1 MEIREISPDEFELV
15 WPVFKAVIE
24 RGDTYAYEP
33 EMTMHEAR
41 SLWATPPARTFG
53 AWQDSEQDNEQDGEV
68 VGCYLLRPNQP
79 GLGSHVANCG
89 YMVAPSA
96 RGRGVG
102 GALCEHSL
110 ATARAA
116 GFLAMQFNSVV
127 ASNVAA
133 VNLWQKHGFAMVGR
147 VPKAFRHA
155 ELGLTDILVM
165 HRFL

>member
-1 MEIREISPDEFELV
+1 MEIRVLSPDEFETV
-15 WPVFKAVIE
+15 WPVFRAVVE
-24 RGDTYAYEP
+24 SGDTYPYAP
-33 EMTMHEAR
+33 SITMEEAR
-41 SLWATPPARTFG
+41 DLWTTAPARTFA
-53 AWQDSEQDNEQDGEV
+53 AWEDGEV
-68 VGCYLLRPNQP
+68 VGCYMLKPNQP

-102 GALCEHSL
+102 STLCEHSL
-110 ATARAA
+110 ATAREA
-116 GFLAMQFNSVV
+116 GFLAMQFNAVV

-133 VNLWQKHGFAMVGR
+133 VNLWQKHGFVVVGR

-155 ELGLTDILVM
+155 EQGLTDILVM

>member
-1 MEIREISPDEFELV
+1 MEIRELSPDEFDVV
-15 WPVFKAVIE
+15 WPVFRAVIE
-24 RGDTYAYEP
+24 SGDTYPYDPA
-33 EMTMHEAR
+33 MTLDEAR
-41 SLWATPPARTFG
+41 DSWTTPPARTFG
-53 AWQDSEQDNEQDGEV
+53 AWEDGEV
-68 VGCYLLRPNQP
+68 VGCYMLKPNQP

-110 ATARAA
+110 ATAREA
-116 GFLAMQFNSVV
+116 GFLAMQFNAVV

-133 VNLWQKHGFAMVGR
+133 VNLWRKHGFEVVGR

-155 ELGLTDILVM
+155 EQGLTDILIM

>member
-1 MEIREISPDEFELV
+1 MEIRELRPDEFEAV
-15 WPVFKAVIE
+15 WPVFQAVIQS
-24 RGDTYAYEP
+24 GDTYPYAP
-33 EMTMHEAR
+33 EMTMEEAR
-41 SLWATPPARTFG
+41 DLWTTAPARTFG
-53 AWQDSEQDNEQDGEV
+53 AWEGGEV
-68 VGCYLLRPNQP
+68 VGCYMLKPNQP

-102 GALCEHSL
+102 GELCEHSL
-110 ATARAA
+110 VTARAA
-116 GFLAMQFNSVV
+116 GFLAMQFNAVV

-133 VNLWQKHGFAMVGR
+133 VNLWQKHGFEIVGR

>member
-1 MEIREISPDEFELV
+1 MDIREISPDEFDAV
-15 WPVFKAVIE
+15 WPVFQAVIAT
-24 RGDTYAYEP
+24 GDTYPYDP
-33 EMTMHEAR
+33 GMTIDEAR
-41 SLWATPPARTFG
+41 VMWTTPPARTFA
-53 AWQDSEQDNEQDGEV
+53 AWEGGEIA
-68 VGCYLLRPNQP
+68 GCYMLKPNQP

-102 GALCEHSL
+102 GTLCEHSL
-110 ATARAA
+110 ATAREA
-116 GFLAMQFNSVV
+116 GFLAMQFNAVV

-133 VNLWQKHGFAMVGR
+133 LNLWQKHGFVVVGR

-155 ELGLTDILVM
+155 NQGLTDILVM

>member
-1 MEIREISPDEFELV
+1 MDIREISPDEFDAV
-15 WPVFKAVIE
+15 WPVFEAVIAT
-24 RGDTYAYEP
+24 GDTYPYDP
-33 EMTMHEAR
+33 GMPIDEAR
-41 SLWATPPARTFG
+41 EMWTTPPARTFA
-53 AWQDSEQDNEQDGEV
+53 AWEGGEI
-68 VGCYLLRPNQP
+68 VGCYMLKPNQP

-89 YMVAPSA
+89 YMVAHSA

-110 ATARAA
+110 ATAREA
-116 GFLAMQFNSVV
+116 GFLAMQFNAVV

-133 VNLWQKHGFAMVGR
+133 VNLWQKHGFLVVGR

-155 ELGLTDILVM
+155 KQGLTDILVM

>member
-1 MEIREISPDEFELV
+1 MIEIREISPDEFELV

-24 RGDTYAYEP
+24 PGDTYAYSP

-41 SLWATPPARTFG
+41 SMWTTPPARTFG
-53 AWQDSEQDNEQDGEV
+53 AWQNGEQDGEV

-110 ATARAA
+110 ATAREA
-116 GFLAMQFNSVV
+116 GFLAMQFNAVV
-127 ASNVAA
+127 ASNAAA
-133 VNLWQKHGFAMVGR
+133 VSLWQEHGFAIVGR

-155 ELGLTDILVM
+155 EQGLTDILVM

>member
-1 MEIREISPDEFELV
+1 MEIRELLPDGFDAV
-15 WPVFKAVIE
+15 WPVFRAVIE
-24 RGDTYAYEP
+24 SGDTYPYDPA
-33 EMTMHEAR
+33 MTLDEAR
-41 SLWATPPARTFG
+41 DIWTTPPARTFG
-53 AWQDSEQDNEQDGEV
+53 AWEDREV
-68 VGCYLLRPNQP
+68 VGCYMLKPNQP

-96 RGRGVG
+96 RGRGIG

-110 ATARAA
+110 ATAREG
-116 GFLAMQFNSVV
+116 GFLAMQFNAVV

-133 VNLWQKHGFAMVGR
+133 VSLWQKHGFEVVGR

-155 ELGLTDILVM
+155 EQGLTDILVM

>member
-1 MEIREISPDEFELV
+1 MEIRELSRDEFETV
-15 WPVFKAVIE
+15 WPIFHAVIQA
-24 RGDTYAYEP
+24 GDTYSYPP
-33 EMTMHEAR
+33 EMTLDDAR
-41 SLWATPPARTFG
+41 EQWTAPPARTFA
-53 AWQDSEQDNEQDGEV
+53 AWEDGEV
-68 VGCYLLRPNQP
+68 VGCYLIKPNQP

-102 GALCEHSL
+102 GTLCEHSL
-110 ATARAA
+110 ATAREA
-116 GFLAMQFNSVV
+116 GFLAMQFNAVV

-133 VNLWQKHGFAMVGR
+133 VNLWQKHGFVVVGR

-155 ELGLTDILVM
+155 SQGLTDILVM